1 MNLETIY
8 YVGQSIAVIAILAS
22 LAFVG
27 YQTRQTNRFA
37 RTELTRALLAETREF
52 ADSISTSPEMSAFM
66 FEAQRAKEPL
76 PPERFYRLAMYYASW
91 FTAVESAFKIN
102 EEGLMEPSV
111 YEHIR
116 GTTRTMDCVNL
127 RSWREHA
134 RPYHPRDFADDVDAS
149 FAMWDRERAKSEVVA
164 LKPKAPP

>member
-1 MNLETIY
+1 MTLETIY
-8 YVGQSIAVIAILAS
+8 YMGQSVAVIAILVS

-27 YQTRQTNRFA
+27 YQTRQTNRLA

-76 PPERFYRLAMYYASW
+76 SPERFFRLAMYYASW

-102 EEGLMEPSV
+102 KQGLMEPSV

-116 GTTRTMDCVNL
+116 GTTRTMDCANL
-127 RSWREHA
+127 RLWWEHA
-134 RPYHPRDFADDVDAS
+134 RPYHPRDFAADVDAA
-149 FAMWDRERAKSEVVA
+149 FAMWDGELTNNEAVA
-164 LKPKAPP
+164 LKPEATE